1 MYKVGLTGNY
11 FSGQNEVAKIFEDYN
26 VRVFDANL
34 ITKFLINYSP
44 IHIPKIKK
52 EFGPDIY
59 SVGLLDLSKL
69 NDNKSFNKLL
79 DIIELDLL
87 RAYEIFRKRYK
98 NDFYTIFYF
107 DYIFERNLDKILNF
121 NITSFRPKHY
131 RKSNMEYFTSFPENI
146 IKKILDNEMDHS
158 IKNKKSDYVIQ
169 NYNKGTDPL
178 SDIVIGLEN
187 QVKLVHKRIMSKKI
201 NESISRQ
208 FSDTIDWY

>member
-107 DYIFERNLDKILNF
+107 DYIFERNLDKILSLQMILVLAVYWLLVNL
-121 NITSFRPKHY
+121 IGVY
-131 RKSNMEYFTSFPENI
+131 YNMTCY
-146 IKKILDNEMDHS
+146 
-158 IKNKKSDYVIQ
+158 
-169 NYNKGTDPL
+169 
-178 SDIVIGLEN
+178 
-187 QVKLVHKRIMSKKI
+187 
-201 NESISRQ
+201 
-208 FSDTIDWY
+208 W